1 MDKKNSNNATKIKYM
16 KISVIIPC
24 YNSEQNI
31 IQVLLSIFSQ
41 TLAVHE
47 VIVIDDGSTDQ
58 SYQLI
63 LNFKEQ
69 HNITNLKLVKQTNA
83 GPAAARNH
91 GITLAKGDWI
101 AFLDSDDIWD
111 TSKIEIQQ
119 KYLLQNPNIV
129 LLGESLK
136 KNKTAQIIQTISFNQ
151 LLLKNYFITSSV
163 LVRKDILP
171 NPPFDFN
178 KKYSEDYKL
187 WLEICHQH
195 SCAILNI
202 PLVKYSQNSNNLNNS
217 PQNLSSKLWKMEKGE
232 LENLQYCYQKRY
244 INFLYWIILSAFS
257 LVKYL
262 RRLILKYIK

>member
-31 IQVLLSIFSQ
+31 IRVLLSIFSQ

-83 GPAAARNH
+83 GPASARNH
-91 GITLAKGDWI
+91 GITLAEGDWI

-119 KYLLQNPNIV
+119 KYLLQNPHII

-202 PLVKYSQNSNNLNNS
+202 PLVKYSQNSNNLNS

-232 LENLQYCYQKRY
+232 LENLRYCYQKRY
-244 INFLYWIILSAFS
+244 INFFDWIILSVFS

>member
-83 GPAAARNH
+83 GPAAV
-91 GITLAKGDWI
+91 
-101 AFLDSDDIWD
+101 
-111 TSKIEIQQ
+111 EQQ
-119 KYLLQNPNIV
+119 TRR
-129 LLGESLK
+129 SLFPR
-136 KNKTAQIIQTISFNQ
+136 TIS
-151 LLLKNYFITSSV
+151 
-163 LVRKDILP
+163 
-171 NPPFDFN
+171 PFVPM
-178 KKYSEDYKL
+178 ST
-187 WLEICHQH
+187 IR
-195 SCAILNI
+195 LN
-202 PLVKYSQNSNNLNNS
+202 
-217 PQNLSSKLWKMEKGE
+217 
-232 LENLQYCYQKRY
+232 
-244 INFLYWIILSAFS
+244 
-257 LVKYL
+257 
-262 RRLILKYIK
+262 

>member
-1 MDKKNSNNATKIKYM
+1 M
-16 KISVIIPC
+16 
-24 YNSEQNI
+24 
-31 IQVLLSIFSQ
+31 
-41 TLAVHE
+41 
-47 VIVIDDGSTDQ
+47 
-58 SYQLI
+58 
-63 LNFKEQ
+63 
-69 HNITNLKLVKQTNA
+69 
-83 GPAAARNH
+83 
-91 GITLAKGDWI
+91 
-101 AFLDSDDIWD
+101 
-111 TSKIEIQQ
+111 
-119 KYLLQNPNIV
+119 QNPNIV

-136 KNKTAQIIQTISFNQ
+136 KNKTAQIIQIISFNQ

-202 PLVKYSQNSNNLNNS
+202 PLVKYSQNSSNINNS
-217 PQNLSSKLWKMEKGE
+217 PQNLSAKLWKMEKGE
-232 LENLQYCYQKRY
+232 LENLRYCYQKRY
-244 INFLYWIILSAFS
+244 INFLDWIILSVFS